1 LRESLETPVTS
12 KLRPKR
18 LLVGR
23 FRRGRANMLFPHWLE
38 ATLEAAGPWFPVLL
52 LLGLAL
58 FLWRR
63 SMRPVR

>member
-1 LRESLETPVTS
+1 
-12 KLRPKR
+12 
-18 LLVGR
+18 
-23 FRRGRANMLFPHWLE
+23 MLFPHWLE